1 MKKFLFLFL
10 SLFLTCSF
18 ANHEEGHECPE
29 GKTQL
34 TFVTLDSSGD
44 VEEHP
49 GPCADEATLFLK
61 SESDASGDTEEA
73 RNFRNYVHEQAC
85 LFALKENARMCK
97 IQFENS
103 QDSRDKT
110 LKCVASAYHKLQ
122 LNLGCFKVED
132 SECEADGENCE
143 DEGQEAS
150 YFPKL

>member
-18 ANHEEGHECPE
+18 ANHEEGHPCPE
-29 GKTQL
+29 GETQL
-34 TFVTLDSSGD
+34 TLVTFDSSGD

-73 RNFRNYVHEQAC
+73 RSFRNYVHEQAC
-85 LFALKENARMCK
+85 LFALQENARMCK
-97 IQFENS
+97 IKFENV
-103 QDSRDKT
+103 QNGEERT
-110 LKCVASAYHKLQ
+110 LKCVAVAYQRLQ
-122 LNLGCFKVED
+122 TNLGCFKVED
-132 SECEADGENCE
+132 SECEGENEDCE
-143 DEGQEAS
+143 SETQEAS